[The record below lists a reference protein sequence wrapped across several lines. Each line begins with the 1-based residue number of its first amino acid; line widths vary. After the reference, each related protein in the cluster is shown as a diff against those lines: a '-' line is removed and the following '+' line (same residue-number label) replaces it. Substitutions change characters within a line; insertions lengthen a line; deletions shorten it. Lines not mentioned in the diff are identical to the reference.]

1 MRRGLQ
7 DLVRP
12 EGAVELPGEL
22 LRGPHLEEGETP
34 ALRDREEQEVR
45 LRGESDDAGCL
56 EWCRTARVAVALA
69 PCRCAPVA

>member
-12 EGAVELPGEL
+12 EGVVELPGEL

-34 ALRDREEQEVR
+34 ALRDREEQVR
-45 LRGESDDAGCL
+45 LRGEGDDAGCL
-56 EWCRTARVAVALA
+56 DSWRTGRIAVALA